1 VSRPSVIAGVEYPLR
16 PVRADAA
23 QALPLVHP
31 GRWAFEPKWD
41 GFRCI
46 AFRGPERAVLQ
57 SRQQR
62 PLPRYFPEIAGAVS
76 ELDREVVV
84 DGELVVWHEGRLDF
98 AALQQRIHPADARA
112 RQLSI
117 ARPASYI
124 VFDLLARDGVDLRPL
139 PYRKRRKKLEKLLS
153 DRLPHGLVLMPMST
167 DRAVAQAWM
176 LDHSA
181 AGIEGVVAKRLDQ
194 SYRGRGRTWQKIR
207 TRRTAEAIVGG
218 VLGTLEQLDAL
229 VVGRCD
235 SSGRLRI
242 SGRTGPLSPPARAEV
257 RAVLAPSL
265 GAHPWPEV
273 IPSSRFGQRPSQP
286 VEYTRVVPSL
296 VVELDV
302 DTAFE
307 HHRWRHAARLVR
319 VRRDLGINDLSSL
332 TW

>member
-1 VSRPSVIAGVEYPLR
+1 LSTRYG

-117 ARPASYI
+117 VRPASYI

-153 DRLPHGLVLMPMST
+153 HRLPHGLVLMPMST
-167 DRAVAQAWM
+167 DRAVAQAWCQP
-176 LDHSA
+176 
-181 AGIEGVVAKRLDQ
+181 R
-194 SYRGRGRTWQKIR
+194 RGRHRGRRGQ
-207 TRRTAEAIVGG
+207 EARS
-218 VLGTLEQLDAL
+218 VLP
-229 VVGRCD
+229 R
-235 SSGRLRI
+235 
-242 SGRTGPLSPPARAEV
+242 
-257 RAVLAPSL
+257 
-265 GAHPWPEV
+265 
-273 IPSSRFGQRPSQP
+273 QRPHLAEDSN
-286 VEYTRVVPSL
+286 E
-296 VVELDV
+296 
-302 DTAFE
+302 AN
-307 HHRWRHAARLVR
+307 
-319 VRRDLGINDLSSL
+319 G
-332 TW
+332 

>member
-1 VSRPSVIAGVEYPLR
+1 MIATAGPPPRTPGDLRTVPGCRGRPSSPELSTRYARSALMLPRRCRSSI
-16 PVRADAA
+16 PV
-23 QALPLVHP
+23 
-31 GRWAFEPKWD
+31 GGAFEPKWD
-41 GFRCI
+41 GFRCV
-46 AFRGPERAVLQ
+46 AFRGPGRAVLQ

-62 PLPRYFPEIAGAVS
+62 PLTRYFPEIAGAVS
-76 ELDREVVV
+76 ELDREVVD

-153 DRLPHGLVLMPMST
+153 HRLPHGLALMPMST

-218 VLGTLEQLDAL
+218 VLGTLEQPDAL
-229 VVGRCD
+229 VVGRRD
-235 SSGRLRI
+235 SSPATPYLRTYRPPVTSRS
-242 SGRTGPLSPPARAEV
+242 SGGTGSVGTVARS
-257 RAVLAPSL
+257 PSL
-265 GAHPWPEV
+265 A
-273 IPSSRFGQRPSQP
+273 
-286 VEYTRVVPSL
+286 
-296 VVELDV
+296 
-302 DTAFE
+302 
-307 HHRWRHAARLVR
+307 
-319 VRRDLGINDLSSL
+319 
-332 TW
+332 